1 MSKITKYGYGDEQTY
16 PPYWGHPNDPR
27 APEPPD
33 DYDFEDDENND
44 DDETPENLPD
54 DDRQE

>member
-27 APEPPD
+27 APEPSD

-44 DDETPENLPD
+44 DDETPEDLPD
-54 DDRQE
+54 DDR